1 MWVRVKTPGTLVGT
15 LVNTKIAAI
24 AGIPKKYGIKGFDSI
39 DLP

>member
-1 MWVRVKTPGTLVGT
+1 MWVRVKTPGT